1 MLHMKRPAISIS
13 DLNLRLFVDTNVLI
27 DYLEDFDDKK
37 AKSFIDL
44 FKSFN
49 FENAEL
55 VTSDYVIWELKDYFR
70 KDLYVKKMINEAK
83 WGFNRARKGI
93 EGFKGIDKEVM
104 KEFGVEISN
113 IVNRLKKN
121 ENEDIL
127 NIQNLMN
134 EKTEKF
140 SEFIESLLRLSKIS
154 YKDAMIFASAYYTQ
168 SHVLVTIDEKFKG
181 EGNRINELEEE
192 NNELPT
198 KISLKFKPPSEFSS
212 DENIKRN
219 YKDWFEE
226 HNNESKIGRVFN
238 CYERENVICVECFDD
253 YVVKVGDYIYAV
265 KFSETKDII
274 KNLFNA

>member
-1 MLHMKRPAISIS
+1 
-13 DLNLRLFVDTNVLI
+13 
-27 DYLEDFDDKK
+27 
-37 AKSFIDL
+37 
-44 FKSFN
+44 
-49 FENAEL
+49 
-55 VTSDYVIWELKDYFR
+55 
-70 KDLYVKKMINEAK
+70 
-83 WGFNRARKGI
+83 
-93 EGFKGIDKEVM
+93 
-104 KEFGVEISN
+104 
-113 IVNRLKKN
+113 
-121 ENEDIL
+121 
-127 NIQNLMN
+127 
-134 EKTEKF
+134 
-140 SEFIESLLRLSKIS
+140 
-154 YKDAMIFASAYYTQ
+154 MIFASAYYTQ

-212 DENIKRN
+212 DKNIKRN

-274 KNLFNA
+274 KNLFKIKEDCLRDYDTEEQISEGKKVTIKLPDNSVETSNLENATIFLSEE